1 MVLATLVSHWKM
13 NLKWELL
20 GYYLVGPVRG
30 VDYFGNDLD
39 FFVIGTE
46 DMGIGWNKMEFLH
59 YKYCNLI
66 K

>member
-1 MVLATLVSHWKM
+1 M
-13 NLKWELL
+13 NLKWALL